1 MTIFRQLGL
10 ESLDMKALLSLI
22 LVLICGYV
30 ARAQDSQRVQAFAG
44 CYELRLEGARVVT
57 SGNLPRRLQLT
68 DHPARKGLAVRSLDP
83 KVRWDLFNSFWQ
95 LKGEKAEVSWST
107 GYVGWDIQLSEDDRE
122 FQGNARFWT
131 DTDSQ
136 FVPPR
141 YSRVAVHA
149 VDCRDF
155 IEPKS

>member
-1 MTIFRQLGL
+1 MSDIAIFRQFALK
-10 ESLDMKALLSLI
+10 SLDMKALLSLI
-22 LVLICGYV
+22 LVLTCGYV
-30 ARAQDSQRVQAFAG
+30 AWAQDSRVQAFAG
-44 CYELRLEGARVVT
+44 CYELRPEGDR
-57 SGNLPRRLQLT
+57 GNLPRRLQLT

-83 KVRWDLFNSFWQ
+83 KVRWDLSNSFWQ

-107 GYVGWDIQLSEDDRE
+107 GYVGWDIQLSKDERG
-122 FQGNARFWT
+122 FQGKARFWT

-136 FVPPR
+136 FVSPR

-149 VDCRDF
+149 VDCGEF